1 MSMTLAIPI
10 VYDHTDFI
18 VINKPCGVAMHD
30 PKYGICQR
38 LTQQMGISQI
48 FLVHRLDTATSGCL
62 LLAKNKSAAATLS
75 QLFAERKIDKY
86 YLAIS
91 DKKPKKKQGKIAG
104 DMKKSRDGNHM
115 LSMAQNT
122 PATAITFFQSES
134 IPSGGRLYYVK
145 PVTGKTHQIRV
156 ALKSLGSPIL
166 GDDRYKGSAAD
177 RLYLHSMMLSFT
189 LNTVAYNIRCLPQTG
204 RFFSQQLLDTICS
217 PDSFDWPKYKVPL
230 ANTKDLAK

>member
-1 MSMTLAIPI
+1 MTLVIPI
-10 VYDHTDFI
+10 VYEHTDFI

-62 LLAKNKSAAATLS
+62 LLARNKSAAATLS
-75 QLFAERKIDKY
+75 KLFAERKIEKY

-115 LSMAQNT
+115 LSITKNT
-122 PATAITFFQSES
+122 QATAITFFQSES
-134 IPSGGRLYYVK
+134 IPSVGRLYYVK

-177 RLYLHSMMLSFT
+177 RLYLHSIMLSFT
-189 LNTVAYNIRCLPQTG
+189 FNAVAYNIKCLPQTG
-204 RFFSQQLLDTICS
+204 RFFSPELLDNLCS
-217 PDSFDWPKYKVPL
+217 PDSLDWPKYKVPDTIT
-230 ANTKDLAK
+230 NGLAK